1 MLKQLKLI
9 SDCGDSGSNK
19 WKRGSDDA
27 SGSVLAKSAL
37 DESLESGSRFCVVA
51 FGRNLASV
59 AITMFYRQ
67 TSFINEFNKFCTFY
81 AICKHDAAINYFT
94 DDHKEV
100 SF

>member
-1 MLKQLKLI
+1 VRVWSQAV
-9 SDCGDSGSNK
+9 GF
-19 WKRGSDDA
+19 
-27 SGSVLAKSAL
+27 VLQ
-37 DESLESGSRFCVVA
+37 R
-51 FGRNLASV
+51 LAGIWLV

-67 TSFINEFNKFCTFY
+67 TSFIKEFNKFCAFF